1 MTDTTGSN
9 RATVD
14 ILGAPGGWPD
24 PWPNVEELAGVL
36 PSDKW
41 TLIGGLMAQLHT
53 VHYGIGVVRPTNDI
67 DIVLHIETSRGVPAA
82 TARALES
89 VGYQLNSAVDPRD
102 NTAHRFTRGK
112 ATVDVVTSATD
123 PGETSGERVSRT
135 GDHGTVDTVDVL
147 LADHP
152 APAVEETMRG
162 KTMVKV
168 EGGCVPDRLEK
179 PGQTSLR
186 AGSDRPRI
194 LGIQKSLPDDHAA
207 WLRLSADARRSGQAA
222 LRLLCQPL

>member
-1 MTDTTGSN
+1 MTDATGSN

-53 VHYGIGVVRPTNDI
+53 VHYGPFGAL
-67 DIVLHIETSRGVPAA
+67 VLKAAAFRTDSRNPDRHLYDAA
-82 TARALES
+82 A
-89 VGYQLNSAVDPRD
+89 
-102 NTAHRFTRGK
+102 
-112 ATVDVVTSATD
+112 
-123 PGETSGERVSRT
+123 
-135 GDHGTVDTVDVL
+135 L
-147 LADHP
+147 LACIEDP
-152 APAVEETMRG
+152 YEERDG
-162 KTMVKV
+162 F
-168 EGGCVPDRLEK
+168 
-179 PGQTSLR
+179 